1 MACLTLEGKKVDVQE
16 MYLGCNKCEWQE
28 PYLRMRS
35 ECPACGNDLLDMAY
49 DYDRV
54 RWKWDAEYAKRPFN
68 MWRYRELLP
77 LRDITNRVTMGEG
90 GTSLFRAHN
99 AGMMLG
105 LRHLYVKDERQ
116 GPTGSFKDRQAS
128 LAISVLREMGVTEAV
143 LASTGNVAI
152 SYSAYSTHAGIKLWA
167 FLPSMVPG
175 EKMREIALYGTEVI
189 KVTGTYDQAKLVA
202 QDFVKARGLH
212 YDRGFKSI
220 AARESMKTLGFELA
234 EQLAGIL
241 GPSDRAP
248 LQTPDWYFQAV
259 SGGMGPVGVWK
270 AFQELKEMGLVDR
283 LPKLA
288 SIQVS
293 GCAPMVN
300 SFHKGLEVA
309 EPVLNPQTLVST
321 IATGNPGAAYP
332 YLRNVVL
339 EHGGAFVKVADE
351 EAFRAMHVMAKM
363 DGISM
368 EPAAAVAFAGL
379 FKMVSQGQIQP
390 HDVIVVNCSGHTFP
404 VEKFLLG
411 DDWERSVEVASES
424 GTTPEVYEEGLLASL
439 ENLDQRTRRIA
450 IIEDNLDSARLLRRV
465 LQAQGDYQ
473 IDEAHNGREGLEMV
487 RKNPPD
493 LILLDLMMPEVDGFA
508 VIDALKAEERLQ
520 DIPVIVVTAQELTS
534 AEKRRLDGQVHRL
547 LQKGTFL
554 STDIVEDIDDIL
566 S

>member
-1 MACLTLEGKKVDVQE
+1 MQE
-16 MYLGCNKCEWQE
+16 MYLACEKCGWQE
-28 PYLRMRS
+28 PYLRTRV
-35 ECPACGNDLLDMAY
+35 ECPECGNDLLDMRY
-49 DYDRV
+49 DYETV

-77 LRDITNRVTMGEG
+77 LRDMSNRVTMGEG
-90 GTSLFRAHN
+90 GTSLYRADN
-99 AGMMLG
+99 VAMMLG

-128 LAISVLREMGVTEAV
+128 LGISVLREMGITEVV

-189 KVTGTYDQAKLVA
+189 KVTGTYDQAKQVA
-202 QDFVKARGLH
+202 RDFVDARGLH

-220 AARESMKTLGFELA
+220 SARESMKTLAFEVA
-234 EQLAGIL
+234 EQLAAIL
-241 GPSDRAP
+241 GPSAKTP
-248 LQTPDWYFQAV
+248 LRTPDWYFQAV

-270 AFQELKEMGLVDR
+270 GYQEMKEMGLVDR
-283 LPKLA
+283 LPKLVNV
-288 SIQVS
+288 QVS
-293 GCAPMVN
+293 GCAPMVD

-309 EPVLNPQTLVST
+309 ESVLNPQTLVST
-321 IATGNPGAAYP
+321 ISTGNPGAAYP
-332 YLRNVVL
+332 YLRRVVL
-339 EHGGAFVKVADE
+339 ENGGGFVKVDDDD
-351 EAFRAMHVMAKM
+351 AFRAMHVMAKM

-368 EPAAAVAFAGL
+368 EPASATAFAGL
-379 FKMVSQGQIQP
+379 FQMVSQGRIQP
-390 HDVIVVNCSGHTFP
+390 DDVIVVNCSGHTFP

-411 DDWERSVEVASES
+411 DDWERSVEIASES
-424 GTTPEVYEEGLLASL
+424 GAPPQLHEEGLLASL
-439 ENLDQRTRRIA
+439 ENLDQNTRRIA

-465 LQAQGDYQ
+465 LQAQGEYQ

-487 RKNPPD
+487 RENAPD
-493 LILLDLMMPEVDGFA
+493 LILLDLMMPGLDGFG
-508 VIDALKAEERLQ
+508 VIDVLKQDKELC
-520 DIPVIVVTAQELTS
+520 DIPVIVVTAQELTPT
-534 AEKRRLDGQVHRL
+534 EKRRLDGQVHRL

-554 STDIVEDIDDIL
+554 STDIMEDIDDIL